1 MLETKN
7 PPNFPPGGRVIF
19 TDQLPLALLQALL
32 VQPRLPRHGEPR
44 VGAGAEQREVGAA
57 LVETVEGLLQLHLG
71 AVLVG
76 LDHVV
81 DLVQPLIQLLRD
93 PGQGVA
99 GVHPP
104 PVVGLE
110 GSDVEAGLRE
120 ERIRILLSMYA

>member
-1 MLETKN
+1 M
-7 PPNFPPGGRVIF
+7 F
-19 TDQLPLALLQALL
+19 TDQFPLTLLQPLL

-44 VGAGAEQREVGAA
+44 VGAGAQQGEVGAA
-57 LVETVEGLLQLHLG
+57 LVEKVKGLLQLGLR

-81 DLVQPLIQLLRD
+81 DLVQPLLQLLRD

-104 PVVGLE
+104 PVVGLQ
-110 GSDVEAGLRE
+110 GADVEAGLTE
-120 ERIRILLSMYA
+120 DRINYISRSFSMGMFF